1 MRFAQAIFAVFA
13 AVLLAGGG
21 VPSAFAAEVEADPP
35 VAPIV
40 VDDLPENALKTGA
53 PGLLS
58 ARLCPQP
65 ALNIAPAQPT
75 LGIPGSGGA
84 VYGQTYGEN
93 YGGGP
98 GSTLD
103 QSNAILGQNCVNLPG
118 Q

>member
-1 MRFAQAIFAVFA
+1 MRFARPILAVFA

-21 VPSAFAAEVEADPP
+21 APLAIASESGADLP

-40 VDDLPENALKTGA
+40 EDDRPESALGSGA

-65 ALNIAPAQPT
+65 ALNFVPAQPT
-75 LGIPGSGGA
+75 LGIPASGGA

-103 QSNAILGQNCVNLPG
+103 QSNAVLGQNCTNLPER
-118 Q
+118 